1 MSDDAARISL
11 GVEGDEAG
19 GRLDRFLAGRLPAL
33 SRTRLQALTHSGRV
47 LVNGRPGRASQ
58 RLASGDRI
66 EVALPQEAPSGT
78 VAPAPE
84 AIPLHVLYEDDD
96 LLVVDKAAGIVVHPA
111 PGHASGTLV
120 NALLAHTPQLSR
132 MGGEQRPG
140 IVHRLDRDTSGL
152 MVVAKHDQAQ
162 RLLARQLRQREM
174 DKRYLALVDGAPVPP
189 RSGSL
194 AGARSTRAGAPL
206 IESGTVEAPL
216 GRHPQRSRP
225 MAIVPEGEGG
235 RPSLTHFAV
244 LRRYARHTLLECRPV
259 TGRTHQIRV
268 HLAAIGAPVVGD
280 RVYGR
285 RPPSL
290 DLDRHFLHAA
300 RLTFRLPDG
309 TRRTFEAPLPED
321 LAETLRSLET

>member
-1 MSDDAARISL
+1 VVVAGA
-11 GVEGDEAG
+11 EAG

-33 SRTRLQALTHSGRV
+33 SRTQVQALTRDGQV
-47 LVNGRPGRASQ
+47 VVNGRPGRASQ
-58 RLASGDRI
+58 HVLAGDRI
-66 EVALPQEAPSGT
+66 EVALPPASPVEGAP
-78 VAPAPE
+78 PAPE
-84 AIPLHVLYEDDD
+84 AIPLRVVYEDGD

-111 PGHASGTLV
+111 PGHPSGTLV
-120 NALLAHTPQLSR
+120 NALLAHTPELSR
-132 MGGEQRPG
+132 VGGEQRPG

-174 DKRYLALVDGAPVPP
+174 DKRYLALVDGAPGSE
-189 RSGSL
+189 SGS
-194 AGARSTRAGAPL
+194 
-206 IESGTVEAPL
+206 VEAPI
-216 GRHPQRSRP
+216 GRHPRRTRP

-235 RPSLTHFAV
+235 RAALTHFAV
-244 LRRYARHTLLECRPV
+244 LRHYGRHTLLECRPV

-268 HLAAIGAPVVGD
+268 HLAAIGIPVVGD

-285 RPPSL
+285 RPPTI

-321 LAETLRSLET
+321 LAQTLRSLEG

>member
-174 DKRYLALVDGAPVPP
+174 DKRYLALVDGAP
-189 RSGSL
+189 GS
-194 AGARSTRAGAPL
+194 
-206 IESGTVEAPL
+206 ESGTVEAPL

-309 TRRTFEAPLPED
+309 ARRTFEAPLPVD

>member
-1 MSDDAARISL
+1 VSDDAARISL

-19 GRLDRFLAGRLPAL
+19 GRLDRFLAGRLPLL
-33 SRTRLQALTHSGRV
+33 SRTRLQALTLSGKV

-58 RLASGDRI
+58 RIAPGDRI
-66 EVALPQEAPSGT
+66 EVALPQESLSGT

-84 AIPLHVLYEDDD
+84 AIPLHVVYEDDD

-120 NALLAHTPQLSR
+120 NALLAHTPQLSQL
-132 MGGEQRPG
+132 GGEQRPG

-174 DKRYLALVDGAPVPP
+174 DKRYLALVDGAP
-189 RSGSL
+189 GS
-194 AGARSTRAGAPL
+194 
-206 IESGTVEAPL
+206 ESGTVEAPL

-321 LAETLRSLET
+321 LASTLRSLES